1 MCSERYVRYVHLC
14 ARRSKEKS
22 EGPNQTMQATDKKT
36 VTAFGLLCGPRLVSP
51 QSENQGAQAP
61 VPWVSTDLRILR
73 PDPTWRLA
81 PDCEINGRCYRK
93 LDPEYFAWLRSR
105 MVEVKAG
112 FEAGRVDAAAFH
124 ELRGRFNTLQREA
137 IALFGENA
145 LQNALR
151 AFRVADYRPPAP
163 EPLCPAPGAKQQAFP
178 EQATRPDGAQS
189 RAVAEAAVDAIRE
202 EALALGWTRG
212 LRYGRS
218 ASGEPGLRRD
228 LVTALSRSGTRVG
241 KVTRQW
247 IEIIGPPP
255 VENRLRFYNPD
266 VEQPWVK
273 PV

>member
-1 MCSERYVRYVHLC
+1 
-14 ARRSKEKS
+14 
-22 EGPNQTMQATDKKT
+22 MQATDKKT
-36 VTAFGLLCGPRLVSP
+36 VTAFGLLCGPRLGSP

-81 PDCEINGRCYRK
+81 PDCTVDARCYRK

-105 MVEVKAG
+105 MLEVRAAHK
-112 FEAGRVDAAAFH
+112 AGRVSQAAFD
-124 ELRGRFNTLQREA
+124 ELRRRFNELQEIA
-137 IALFGENA
+137 IALFGEMT

-163 EPLCPAPGAKQQAFP
+163 DAFSGRSGAK
-178 EQATRPDGAQS
+178 EQAIPERAARPDGARL
-189 RAVAEAAVDAIRE
+189 RAGAEVAVEAIRDQ
-202 EALALGWTRG
+202 ALALGWTHER
-212 LRYGRS
+212 LYGRP
-218 ASGEPGLRRD
+218 ASDQPGQRGD
-228 LVTALSRSGTRVG
+228 LVTALLRPGTRIG
-241 KVTRQW
+241 EVTRQW

-255 VENRLRFYNPD
+255 YENILRFYNPD